1 MSASADPRATI
12 ANTEVRGT
20 KAERA
25 DALHDL
31 GIAHVELGHLDVAA
45 RFARRGLRLTGEARF
60 HLTLAWIEL
69 DRGRRGQSL
78 RHLDLATPHLRGR
91 ELARARC
98 LRGLHLCQSA
108 EPRLAIAELTA
119 VIRELRRYG
128 DERWLANA
136 LIGRGIA
143 RCNATQL
150 TRAEADFTAAQTLLH
165 AAGEPGRA
173 AMCLHNRGFVAMLA
187 GDLPLALRRYEEAA
201 KAGLDSTSKPE
212 ALVDRAEALLAAG
225 LTTEARRV
233 LAPAM
238 ELLRRCRRHVPELAV
253 LSARCALRDGDPAPA
268 RRLGG
273 SDVEFMLAAGKLD
286 AVAAHRFRGPVQ
298 TRALGWLAQARR
310 SDRRGALAACRA
322 GLKLLDEHLGD
333 WPRRELTGHAL
344 GLARTPREVLHWSE
358 RHRASVTLPPNEPEL
373 ARALTELRRA
383 RAFGLPLEVLERD
396 VRRLTLAS
404 AVRAKHDVARDLELP
419 LVSFIVHDGQM
430 TAVTLIDGRA
440 GLRTIPEPAELV
452 RTARL
457 ALRAGRTV
465 TTDLLPEADEIVVV
479 PDGVLH
485 EMPWAA
491 LGRRVHVVPSLR
503 HWRPTS
509 HGGRRVWVTGPRLR
523 SDETTALQRKHG
535 GEVLKSTVEATVQ
548 GLEGAGIAH
557 IAAHGHVNPDNP
569 LFSYLE
575 LEDGPLYGYD
585 IARIEN
591 PPEIVV
597 LSACESGLAR
607 AFIDAGTRAVIAG
620 VLPVPD
626 ARISEA
632 MAEVH
637 RRISHPAEAAKAVA
651 HLGFSCYGTGTK
663 VAACSAAANEVPVH
677 SSCDDPTVAGTSTP
691 EATTS
696 THGPCPEKASEA
708 PTAVTAGKA
717 AGHQGRDEPPLPAA
731 ATTLRPHSAKTGGH
745 ASSNE

>member
-12 ANTEVRGT
+12 AATEVRGT

-31 GIAHVELGHLDVAA
+31 STAHVELGHLDVAA
-45 RFARRGLRLTGEARF
+45 GFARRGLRLTGEARF
-60 HLTLAWIEL
+60 HLALAWIDL
-69 DRGRRGQSL
+69 DRGRREHSL
-78 RHLDLATPHLRGR
+78 RHLDLATPHLRGP

-119 VIRELRRYG
+119 VIRELKRYG

-143 RCNATQL
+143 RCNATRL
-150 TRAEADFTAAQTLLH
+150 VAAERDFTAAQTVLQ
-165 AAGEPGRA
+165 AIGEPGRA

-233 LAPAM
+233 LAPAIA
-238 ELLRRCRRHVPELAV
+238 LLRRCDRHVPELAV
-253 LSARCALRDGDPAPA
+253 LSARCALRDGDPEPA
-268 RRLGG
+268 LRLGG
-273 SDVEFMLAAGKLD
+273 QDVEFMLAAGKLD

-322 GLKLLDEHLGD
+322 GLRLLDEHHGD

-344 GLARTPREVLHWSE
+344 SRARTAREVLHWSE
-358 RHRASVTLPPNEPEL
+358 RHRASTPLPPNDPEL
-373 ARALTELRRA
+373 ARALTDLRRA
-383 RAFGLPLEVLERD
+383 RAFGLPLEALERD
-396 VRRLTLAS
+396 VRRLTLAHRRRTTDE
-404 AVRAKHDVARDLELP
+404 VVAPPGLP
-419 LVSFIVHDGQM
+419 LVSFIVHEGRM
-430 TAVTLIDGRA
+430 TAVTLAGGRA
-440 GLRTIPEPAELV
+440 RMREVPEPAELV

-457 ALRAGRTV
+457 ALRAGRTI
-465 TTDLLPEADEIVVV
+465 TTDLLPDAGEVVV
-479 PDGVLH
+479 IPDGVLH
-485 EMPWAA
+485 DMPWAA
-491 LGRRVHVVPSLR
+491 FGRVHVLPSLR
-503 HWRPTS
+503 HWRPPS
-509 HGGRRVWVTGPRLR
+509 RGGRRVWVAGPLLA
-523 SDETTALQRKHG
+523 DEEVTALQQEHG
-535 GEVLKSTVEATVQ
+535 GTVVESTVESALQ

-557 IAAHGHVNPDNP
+557 IAAHGHVHPENP
-569 LFSYLE
+569 LFSHLE
-575 LEDGPLYGYD
+575 LADGPLYGYD
-585 IARIEN
+585 IARIEH

-607 AFIDAGTRAVIAG
+607 AFLDAGTRAVIAG
-620 VLPVPD
+620 VLPLPD
-626 ARISEA
+626 ALAGKA

-637 RRISHPAEAAKAVA
+637 RLIDHPAEAAGAVA
-651 HLGFSCYGTGTK
+651 HLGFSCYGTGTR
-663 VAACSAAANEVPVH
+663 VAACTAAAKDVPVH
-677 SSCDDPTVAGTSTP
+677 SSWDEPTEAGTSTP
-691 EATTS
+691 LATTS
-696 THGPCPEKASEA
+696 THGP
-708 PTAVTAGKA
+708 
-717 AGHQGRDEPPLPAA
+717 
-731 ATTLRPHSAKTGGH
+731 
-745 ASSNE
+745 